1 MAVGLIIWVIISIV
15 GSILIMFGFARNSN
29 KQNATTKLKETLKS
43 FSELSNEYNSIKKN
57 GVKNERFADIVNNHI
72 LSIERE
78 IFDGHRIHFEL
89 SKTKNASKE
98 DIQQLSE
105 INNKIIKV
113 LGFIS
118 AVNELSEMEK

>member
-1 MAVGLIIWVIISIV
+1 MAVGLIIWVIISII
-15 GSILIMFGFARNSN
+15 GSILIMFGFMRDSG
-29 KQNATTKLKETLKS
+29 KQNTSSKLKETLKS
-43 FSELSNEYNSIKKN
+43 FSELSSEYNSVKKKKVN
-57 GVKNERFADIVNNHI
+57 DERFAEVVNNHI

-78 IFDGHRIHFEL
+78 IFEGHRIHFEL

-113 LGFIS
+113 LGFVS
-118 AVNELSEMEK
+118 AVNEISEMEK